1 MQTRLKR
8 EKFPFK
14 RIDGLF
20 KESFFV
26 NYSKKHM
33 TKQLDTA
40 SKTCYSAAFIL
51 YFILKTG
58 INTSITRLLLHA
70 NSSHI
75 YNINQK

>member
-33 TKQLDTA
+33 IKQLD
-40 SKTCYSAAFIL
+40 SP
-51 YFILKTG
+51 
-58 INTSITRLLLHA
+58 
-70 NSSHI
+70 
-75 YNINQK
+75 